1 MKPILFL
8 PKNRYLR
15 MIKTMSDINLKD
27 ALDVSIQVSKKA
39 GALLLKYQK
48 RLGKLKT
55 NYKEGQGVVSKADI
69 ASENFIIKSLLK
81 KFPQTEVLG
90 EESSFAQNI
99 TNYKDVKK
107 NPYTWIIDPLDGT
120 TNFLNGFDY
129 YSVCI
134 SLAHFGE
141 PILGVV
147 YRPSNGDLFY
157 ALKGKGTRY
166 NKKLIKPKSV
176 RKKLKDAL
184 LITGFSTE
192 KGQVFGREFRIFK
205 DLAIKSRGVRRL
217 GSAAL
222 DMCYVAQGVFDGFWE
237 SNLAPWDV
245 AASGVIC
252 LEAGIEVR
260 NLKGEN
266 FSPFNKDF
274 VAARPLLMKELLK
287 AFGKKP

>member
-1 MKPILFL
+1 
-8 PKNRYLR
+8 
-15 MIKTMSDINLKD
+15 MSDINLKD

>member
-1 MKPILFL
+1 
-8 PKNRYLR
+8 
-15 MIKTMSDINLKD
+15 MSELNLKE
-27 ALDVSIQVSKKA
+27 ALDLSIEVSQKA

-48 RLGKLKT
+48 QLGKLKT
-55 NYKEGQGVVSKADI
+55 NHKKGQGVVSKADI
-69 ASENFIIKSLLK
+69 ASENLIIKSLLK
-81 KFPQTEVLG
+81 SFPQTEVLG

-99 TNYKDVKK
+99 KDFKSIKK

-120 TNFLNGFDY
+120 TNFLNSFDY

-134 SLAHFGE
+134 SLAFFGE

-157 ALKGKGTRY
+157 GLKGKGARF
-166 NKKLIKPKSV
+166 NSKLIRPTRSI
-176 RKKLKDAL
+176 KKLKDSL

-192 KGQVFGREFRIFK
+192 KGQVFQKEFRIFK

-222 DMCYVAQGVFDGFWE
+222 DMCYVAAGGFDGFWE

-245 AASGVIC
+245 AASGVVC
-252 LEAGIEVR
+252 LESGIEVR
-260 NLKGEN
+260 NLKGEP
-266 FSPFNKDF
+266 FSPFNHDF
-274 VAARPLLMKELLK
+274 VAARPSLMKELLK
-287 AFGKKP
+287 AFNK